1 MEKVEIPNTYYRELT
16 EERKAS
22 QIHFLNYL
30 KLKIF
35 YWTKKCWKKWVKSF
49 SKTDNNEIL
58 NEQSGMTK
66 KYLVSDFAY

>member
-1 MEKVEIPNTYYRELT
+1 M
-16 EERKAS
+16 
-22 QIHFLNYL
+22 L
-30 KLKIF
+30 KEMS
-35 YWTKKCWKKWVKSF
+35 KSF